1 MLYPYLKLMGPR
13 VAQCDTGA
21 NVIITSNLNHL
32 INTFN
37 LVQPIQLKS

>member
-1 MLYPYLKLMGPR
+1 MLYPHLKLMGPR

-21 NVIITSNLNHL
+21 NVSTTPNLNHL

-37 LVQPIQLKS
+37 LVQPTQLKS